1 MRYGVCVCVCPMS
14 YGQAQYLIRCLL
26 HSRAKSTPA
35 SRSRSSWESPL
46 HTSSVLVSSAKAW
59 DSNIKNHLPSK
70 PRTPFQQNLLVQTT
84 SKTTYAKTVH
94 RPGHFR
100 GDCQVDQ
107 MKPVGHYNGN
117 VKTRN
122 PYPRVWSATMDYEVC
137 SGLEGRSMRS
147 IFTKEGVQ
155 MWPTQGSITVH
166 TTFLTHPTRCQL
178 QSTLY
183 VLLVPFQTK
192 QHSSEPTTDSSR
204 SSPWKWIVIRI
215 DGHELPSLKL
225 RKWVHNPRIQTVIC
239 SCHSTTHIHAV
250 NQKPVIPWAPSTAQW
265 WSHSEYCEASPSVAF
280 TIISM
285 HHNWKDTTEIS
296 ILRLHKLKGSSTTFF
311 KTKNISVSLQTSFS
325 SWQNGMVLK
334 PWSGSLC
341 FPKLFQFLGHSLLE
355 KKDFNIWYK
364 S

>member
-1 MRYGVCVCVCPMS
+1 MCVCVCPMS

-192 QHSSEPTTDSSR
+192 QHSSEPTTDLGASAMAGAETLEIL
-204 SSPWKWIVIRI
+204 WA
-215 DGHELPSLKL
+215 
-225 RKWVHNPRIQTVIC
+225 
-239 SCHSTTHIHAV
+239 SCVGS
-250 NQKPVIPWAPSTAQW
+250 
-265 WSHSEYCEASPSVAF
+265 ASCGDAFFSFFSFFSFLSFLLGLLVSVASSGVDPCADPGLVAVF
-280 TIISM
+280 SCWASFAFASRTACNEDLLSSFVFAASLVGLVVFISPVAFF
-285 HHNWKDTTEIS
+285 IS
-296 ILRLHKLKGSSTTFF
+296 LS
-311 KTKNISVSLQTSFS
+311 SFS
-325 SWQNGMVLK
+325 RFCARFSSSLTAFSKAILFFSNSAKLGHGMVVAFFARIRAA
-334 PWSGSLC
+334 SLGVI
-341 FPKLFQFLGHSLLE
+341 K
-355 KKDFNIWYK
+355 I
-364 S
+364 

>member
-1 MRYGVCVCVCPMS
+1 MCVSVPMS

-59 DSNIKNHLPSK
+59 DSPSK

-215 DGHELPSLKL
+215 DGHELLVTKTCFHPLSLQL
-225 RKWVHNPRIQTVIC
+225 HWLDLWSSSPL
-239 SCHSTTHIHAV
+239 
-250 NQKPVIPWAPSTAQW
+250 
-265 WSHSEYCEASPSVAF
+265 SHSSSLWVVFLVSVHASHPPWQPFPRPSF
-280 TIISM
+280 
-285 HHNWKDTTEIS
+285 
-296 ILRLHKLKGSSTTFF
+296 FF
-311 KTKNISVSLQTSFS
+311 KFS
-325 SWQNGMVLK
+325 
-334 PWSGSLC
+334 
-341 FPKLFQFLGHSLLE
+341 
-355 KKDFNIWYK
+355 
-364 S
+364 